1 MTVIGISKRKVNV
14 FVMILRGTRMKHAVL
29 RAISFFG
36 LCLGLYVFVLPVTLK
51 GGDTSVNSGQNEL
64 ISGHVITELILT
76 GEYKTNYFRILMAKD
91 SCLISLYDQN
101 TNTIT
106 ESYSKNNETLTTWTA
121 PAGISVSDN
130 IPRFESVFCEGN
142 APLHSDPITIEIWLA
157 FCGNQESISNLLSQC
172 APVVMFPYLKQGV
185 NNWLDFTYEANYN
198 GSGKKSL
205 KELRIKSPSNRLVDR
220 DKLLSSG
227 VSKDIIDTY
236 PVATDGRV
244 IVPTDENSGNGFH
257 LFSLESLFS
266 EADIYPQRVE
276 ISRYRPPKGGTQQVT
291 SRFFIY
297 RDSVI
302 RTNQEPLVPKFME
315 GRNSIR
321 DYRFAGITN
330 QPILYTTKDCWPFRD
345 STNYAYIRQMADRV
359 KYAMENEKK
368 TSRPS
373 TTLIVIILLAVVST
387 LVFFIKNK
395 FKK

>member
-1 MTVIGISKRKVNV
+1 MKQSNV
-14 FVMILRGTRMKHAVL
+14 GSLMNTDILILMIAKGTRMKHAFL
-29 RAISFFG
+29 RAVSFFG
-36 LCLGLYVFVLPVTLK
+36 LYLGLCMFVLPMMLK
-51 GGDTSVNSGQNEL
+51 GADASVNSEQNEL
-64 ISGHVITELILT
+64 INGHVITELILT

-91 SCLISLYDQN
+91 SYLISLYDHN

-121 PAGISVSDN
+121 PAGIGISNN

-142 APLHSDPITIEIWLA
+142 VPLHSDPITIEIWLA

-198 GSGKKSL
+198 ESGKKSL

-236 PVATDGRV
+236 PVAADGRV
-244 IVPTDENSGNGFH
+244 VFPTDENSGNGFH

-276 ISRYRPPKGGTQQVT
+276 ISRYRPPKGGTQQIT
-291 SRFFIY
+291 SRFLIY

-302 RTNQEPLVPKFME
+302 RTNQGPLVPKLME
-315 GRNSIR
+315 GKNSIR

-368 TSRPS
+368 MNHPS
-373 TTLIVIILLAVVST
+373 IVLTIII
-387 LVFFIKNK
+387 FFL
-395 FKK
+395 